1 MLRRVQHEE
10 LAARQSRP
18 GATWGHAL
26 ASPRDNTGTRLSADI
41 ARTPA
46 HIPRMQKIKLST

>member
-1 MLRRVQHEE
+1 MDYPHEE
-10 LAARQSRP
+10 MAGQSRP

-26 ASPRDNTGTRLSADI
+26 ANPHGNTGTRLSADI

-46 HIPRMQKIKLST
+46 HIPRTQEIKK